1 MSTETIAR
9 RIREYESFGIHRTGW
24 PGDMSSA
31 DWAAAELVSS
41 GIDASLEKFDF
52 PMFRAEAAR
61 VAWTGGGAGGDA
73 DGVALHDCGSTGADG
88 VTGQLVLANAA
99 DASDPGVSDLRGK
112 IVVGGDNDP
121 AYEQRLVYERIAAL
135 EAAGAAGLVL
145 RRTDSLGAINV
156 LNAYRIGEPFSLPVL
171 QVSGP
176 HSAGLSTAAET
187 SESATLTI
195 DAVRESASA
204 MNVVA
209 TLPGDDPDAAPV
221 AIMTPRSGWFICAS
235 ERGGGIAIWLGLAQA
250 IASMPSRRRTVHM
263 VASSGHEINHY
274 GLQAY
279 LNSRDRLET
288 RAIAWLHLGA
298 LIGSRA
304 TSVKIESSD
313 AELEALAKSSFE
325 VSGADRWMMW
335 NQRGG
340 EAENIAK
347 AGGRYVSL
355 RGGRADEDGDTFFH
369 SPNDS
374 IDRASD
380 IGLVA
385 ASGRACFAM
394 VAALVTN

>member
-1 MSTETIAR
+1 MSTETISR

-31 DWAAAELVSS
+31 DWAKAELVSD
-41 GIDASLEKFDF
+41 GIDASLEAFDF

-61 VAWTGGGAGGDA
+61 VTWTGGEA

-88 VTGQLVLANAA
+88 MSGQLVLADAA
-99 DASDPGVSDLRGK
+99 DASDPGASDLRGK

-121 AYEQRLVYERIAAL
+121 AFEQRPVYERIVEL

-156 LNAYRIGEPFSLPVL
+156 LNAYRIGKPFSLPVL

-176 HSAGLSTAAET
+176 DSAGLADAARAG
-187 SESATLTI
+187 ESGTLTV

-209 TLPGDDPDAAPV
+209 TLPGDDPEAAPV

-250 IASMPSRRRTVHM
+250 IAVMPSRQRTVHM

-274 GLQAY
+274 GLQAF
-279 LNSRDRLET
+279 LNSRDGLET
-288 RAIAWLHLGA
+288 RAVAWLHLGA

-304 TSVKIESSD
+304 TSVKIEPSD
-313 AELEALAKSSFE
+313 AELETLAKSSFE
-325 VSGADRWMMW
+325 SSGADRWMMW

-355 RGGRADEDGDTFFH
+355 RGGRADSDGDGDTFFH

-374 IDRASD
+374 IDRTCD
-380 IGLVA
+380 VDLVA
-385 ASGRACFAM
+385 ASGRACIAM
-394 VAALVTN
+394 VEALVTN

>member
-1 MSTETIAR
+1 MTHSMSTETIAR

-24 PGDMSSA
+24 PGDMRSA
-31 DWAAAELVSS
+31 DWAQAELVSN
-41 GIDASLEKFDF
+41 GIDASLEEFNF
-52 PMFRAEAAR
+52 PMFRAEANR
-61 VAWTGGGAGGDA
+61 VTWGGGEAN
-73 DGVALHDCGSTGADG
+73 GVALHDCGSTGTKG
-88 VTGQLVLANAA
+88 VSGQFTMA
-99 DASDPGVSDLRGK
+99 DAAGRSDLSGK
-112 IVVGGDNDP
+112 IIVGGDND
-121 AYEQRLVYERIAAL
+121 AAFEQRPVYERIVDL
-135 EAAGAAGLVL
+135 ETAGAAGLVL

-156 LNAYRIGEPFSLPVL
+156 LNAYRIGTPFALPVL

-176 HSAGLSTAAET
+176 DSAGLSDAAKAG
-187 SESATLTI
+187 ESGTLTI
-195 DAVRESASA
+195 DAARKSASA

-209 TLPGDDPDAAPV
+209 TFPGNDPGAAPV

-250 IASMPSRRRTVHM
+250 ISAIPSRRRTVHM
-263 VASSGHEINHY
+263 LASSGHEINHY

-279 LNSRDRLET
+279 LNSRNGLET

-304 TSVKIESSD
+304 TSVKIEASD
-313 AELEALAKSSFE
+313 PELEALAKSSFE
-325 VSGADRWMMW
+325 SSGADRWMMW

-340 EAENIAK
+340 EAENIAA

-355 RGGRADEDGDTFFH
+355 RGGRAITDGNSDTFFH

-380 IGLVA
+380 IELVA
-385 ASGRACFAM
+385 ASGRACIAM
-394 VAALVTN
+394 VETLVTN